1 MVMPVPLAILTVWSG
16 LLLVI
21 VKVPLLE
28 LTPIPVP
35 AMMPTTGRV
44 TPEPLVMPND
54 WPLSVR
60 LCSSFDVLP
69 STSVLVIVKLG

>member
-35 AMMPTTGRV
+35 AMMPYHRKCYAASAR
-44 TPEPLVMPND
+44 D
-54 WPLSVR
+54 A
-60 LCSSFDVLP
+60 
-69 STSVLVIVKLG
+69 